1 VVLYKSC
8 EALISTNIMTTVDI
22 GYGVLLGTV
31 AKICYLGDMLDA
43 HGGCNSTALQREL
56 EQHGKKFHEHL
67 FILTR

>member
-1 VVLYKSC
+1 
-8 EALISTNIMTTVDI
+8 MTTVDI